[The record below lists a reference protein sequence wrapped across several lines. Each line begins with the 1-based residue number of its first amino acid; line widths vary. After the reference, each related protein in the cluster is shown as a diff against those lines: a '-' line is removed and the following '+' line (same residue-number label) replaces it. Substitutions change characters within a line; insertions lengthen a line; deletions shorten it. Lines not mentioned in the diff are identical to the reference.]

1 MKISGLI
8 TEYNPFH
15 LGHKFHFE
23 NCKKN
28 TNSEGIIC
36 VMSGNFVQRG
46 IPALTDKWSRA
57 QMALNAGIDLVIEL
71 PTLYAV
77 SSAEHFAFG
86 AISLLNKLNIVDNV
100 YFGSEIGSIDL
111 IKLVANILS
120 DEPIEFKELLKEN
133 LAIGLPFPKARAKS
147 LEIYIHK
154 YTNTNIDTSNL
165 EDFLTSSNNILGIE
179 YCKSINRLK
188 STIVPLTLKR
198 EGSNYNDASITE
210 NIFAS
215 ATAIRANIFANN
227 NLDSIKKFLPEVSYN
242 ILAEKKYFAA
252 PSSMFNYIKYQLT
265 VYPSVLSHIQDA
277 SEGLDNK
284 ILNELKNASSYDDL
298 INRCKSKRY
307 THTRISRILCHIFLG
322 INEELYSC
330 IKTPPNYL
338 RVLALNQTG
347 AKILKEIRK
356 NSTIEIITKVPR
368 KSTDLLLNL
377 DIKATNLY
385 SLLNPSIKLNSDYL
399 ISPTIKK

>member
-347 AKILKEIRK
+347 AKILKEIKK